1 MNSPSVDPAFT
12 FGLSLATS
20 LALWLPTLRETMNG
34 DVDITD
40 AAIRYLL
47 ALAIA
52 WAVVSA
58 VSAIVAMFAS
68 KQRGPVSPPPTGPR
82 AREVAPARHRDGG
95 APGAHGE
102 VSERDAA

>member
-1 MNSPSVDPAFT
+1 MNRPSVDPPFT
-12 FGLSLATS
+12 FGLSLAIS

-34 DVDITD
+34 DVEITD

-52 WAVVSA
+52 WAAVSV

-68 KQRGPVSPPPTGPR
+68 KPRGPVSPPPTGPR
-82 AREVAPARHRDGG
+82 AREVAPARHRDGT

-102 VSERDAA
+102 VSESNAA

>member
-1 MNSPSVDPAFT
+1 MNRPSVDPGFT
-12 FGLSLATS
+12 FGLSLAIS

-68 KQRGPVSPPPTGPR
+68 KPRGPVSPPPTGSR
-82 AREVAPARHRDGG
+82 ARDVAPARHRDGA
-95 APGAHGE
+95 APGADGG
-102 VSERDAA
+102 VSESDAA